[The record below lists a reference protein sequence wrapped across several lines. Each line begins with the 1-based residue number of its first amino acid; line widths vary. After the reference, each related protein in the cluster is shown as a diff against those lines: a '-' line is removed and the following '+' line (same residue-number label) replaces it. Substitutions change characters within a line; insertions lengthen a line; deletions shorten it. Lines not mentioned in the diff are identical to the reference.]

1 MVRRGHSVTTDP
13 GAGNTTPAGAR
24 RMDSRRAVSPLR
36 GWIGLAGDTAL
47 IATVTTLV
55 VAFYVGLIALL
66 IELWTAKNDMSVR
79 IVVTVFA
86 VVCIW
91 PLARAIRSRI
101 RNRHQ
106 VDLDLVAAEQLE
118 ARRAAMGN
126 APSRPEA
133 RTGG

>member
-1 MVRRGHSVTTDP
+1 MH
-13 GAGNTTPAGAR
+13 
-24 RMDSRRAVSPLR
+24 SRRAVSPLR

-55 VAFYVGLIALL
+55 VAFYVGLIALVV
-66 IELWTAKNDMSVR
+66 ELWTAKNDMSLR

-86 VVCIW
+86 ALCIW
-91 PLARAIRSRI
+91 PLARTIRSRI

-118 ARRAAMGN
+118 ARRAAAGITG
-126 APSRPEA
+126 SRSEV
-133 RTGG
+133 RSSR